1 MVAVDMGKDKHHG
14 YWRSPDGTEVKP
26 FAFSNNRAGFNDP
39 CTRGQTVH
47 DFHGIR
53 SKKNKLYS
61 FASAVALVTIAYN
74 IVEGVVSVFFGLED
88 GSMALFGFGVD
99 SFVEVVSG
107 IGIWHMVRR
116 NRNNGNENPDR
127 FEQTALKI
135 TGTGFYVLTAGLSI
149 TAAVYLYRGHKPD
162 TTFWGIVVSVIS
174 IVTMWLLIH
183 YKVKVGKA
191 LNSEAILSDAACTR
205 ACLQLSVVLLIAS
218 VGYELTHIG
227 GIDSLGTLVIAG
239 LCFREGKE
247 AFEKA
252 KAKSFA
258 CTCGG
263 VCETEVRKH

>member
-1 MVAVDMGKDKHHG
+1 MQLQQFPQKDK
-14 YWRSPDGTEVKP
+14 
-26 FAFSNNRAGFNDP
+26 
-39 CTRGQTVH
+39 
-47 DFHGIR
+47 
-53 SKKNKLYS
+53 KLYA
-61 FASAVALVTIAYN
+61 FASALALITIAYN

-116 NRNNGNENPDR
+116 IRNKGSENLDQ

-135 TGTGFYVLTAGLSI
+135 TGAGFYVLTIGLTV
-149 TAAVYLYRGHKPD
+149 TAAVDLYRGHKPD
-162 TTFWGIVVSVIS
+162 TTFWGIVISVIS
-174 IVTMWLLIH
+174 IATMWLLIH
-183 YKVKVGKA
+183 YKVKVGKQ

-205 ACLQLSVVLLIAS
+205 ACLQLSIVLLIAS

-227 GIDSLGTLVIAG
+227 GIDSVGTFVIAG

-258 CTCGG
+258 CACGG
-263 VCETEVRKH
+263 KCDTQENRLRF